1 MSVTATIGRGW
12 RARVCHGR
20 RARTLPKNLSGSPY
34 TPALLPALL
43 AAFLLGACSMLS
55 PRPVMPIS
63 AVVNLKGGPPEQVL
77 SRVRSSRTTY
87 ALRGSDF
94 GKLAD

>member
-1 MSVTATIGRGW
+1 MLSKNSRGVTN
-12 RARVCHGR
+12 
-20 RARTLPKNLSGSPY
+20 PQ
-34 TPALLPALL
+34 ALLPALFATL
-43 AAFLLGACSMLS
+43 LLGACSILS

-63 AVVNLKGGPPEQVL
+63 EVVNLKGAPPEQVV

-94 GKLAD
+94 GKLADAGVPPKVLDQLQQSF